1 MRVYGARKTSPG
13 ALSAELAGSA
23 TEACIMRRMRGKEK
37 RMAIHDSSACA
48 LGIALISNN
57 PALRSGLHMI
67 LKECPSASEIT
78 EIALSSQAV
87 DIVVRKKPLI
97 VIVDLKLVDADPS
110 ALIRSLREAA
120 ASSRILVLS
129 GLHDETLTRE
139 ALAAGAE
146 GVVLTI
152 QPAAVLFAVIESLCG
167 DVPRS
172 MGPRP
177 AQPAAGVISDR
188 PSARTT
194 DLKRVGF
201 IESLTSREREVI
213 QSLAKGFTNME
224 IAGRLCISETTV
236 RHHFTAIFSKL
247 HVSNRQQLLIAAHRQ
262 GLVEFGTS

>member
-1 MRVYGARKTSPG
+1 MKQSAIQESSSR
-13 ALSAELAGSA
+13 AL
-23 TEACIMRRMRGKEK
+23 TIV
-37 RMAIHDSSACA
+37 
-48 LGIALISNN
+48 LISNN
-57 PALRSGLHMI
+57 PVLRRGLHII
-67 LKECPSASEIT
+67 LKESPFVSEIA
-78 EIALSSQAV
+78 EVAVSSQAV
-87 DIVVRKKPLI
+87 DTVVREKPQ
-97 VIVDLKLVDADPS
+97 VVVVDLKLVDADPS
-110 ALIRSLREAA
+110 ALIRALRAA
-120 ASSRILVLS
+120 AADSHILVLS

-177 AQPAAGVISDR
+177 AQPATGLISDT
-188 PSARTT
+188 PSIRTT

-213 QSLAKGFTNME
+213 QSLAKGFTNIE
-224 IAGRLCISETTV
+224 IADRLCISETTV